1 MLTVIGILDRAK
13 AMGYSDTAIAREV
26 GVTKQAVSR
35 WRKGQGRPADIHA
48 AGLARI
54 ANLPAT
60 AVLTA
65 IVAAKSE
72 GKEKDVW
79 VRAYGE
85 LARVGL
91 AAAAGVAV
99 ISDCILC
106 KAPAAQEG
114 AAPAS
119 RWASRLSG
127 RVKQQL
133 SALQTYAIWRIQTI
147 VGVTLP
153 AGCSRHGSWPY
164 SRAASPGGSWPTLA
178 WTPA

>member
-85 LARVGL
+85 LARAGL

-106 KAPAAQEG
+106 KAPAAQED
-114 AAPAS
+114 AAPAT
-119 RWASRLSG
+119 RWLRQLSG
-127 RVKQQL
+127 WLKQQL
-133 SALQTYAIWRIQTI
+133 PALQDLTTRTPQRLCA
-147 VGVTLP
+147 
-153 AGCSRHGSWPY
+153 WPRGY
-164 SRAASPGGSWPTLA
+164 STSNPASPGASWPMPAWGLA
-178 WTPA
+178 